1 MGGEEA
7 VGPAVELEVWEPWT
21 MAVSKLKAMQRQATT
36 PPRPSLNR
44 VPLVGSG
51 PDPVGRSIAGFEA
64 AVSAVSQLDHQA
76 AVRDWENRLPRVAAV
91 SAVVD
96 TIGEAAVAHR
106 PDIQAEIDALW
117 VEQHATYR
125 RSDHVGTVISSAGT
139 RIYKIAQRRRERE
152 REITTEIHPA
162 ALASSASLEEI
173 SAASRAFLE
182 QRAVIT
188 ETAVAQVNSQI
199 RRVLDLAD
207 ETRGTGV
214 VEWLS
219 MCDSPSFEAEGEI

>member
-1 MGGEEA
+1 M
-7 VGPAVELEVWEPWT
+7 
-21 MAVSKLKAMQRQATT
+21 
-36 PPRPSLNR
+36 
-44 VPLVGSG
+44 
-51 PDPVGRSIAGFEA
+51 
-64 AVSAVSQLDHQA
+64 SQLDHQA
-76 AVRDWENRLPRVAAV
+76 AVRDWESRRPRVAAV

-96 TIGEAAVAHR
+96 AIGEAAVAHR

-117 VEQHATYR
+117 VEQHATHR
-125 RSDHVGTVISSAGT
+125 HSDQVGTVVSSAGT

-162 ALASSASLEEI
+162 SLAPSANLEEI
-173 SAASRAFLE
+173 TAASKAFFE

-207 ETRGTGV
+207 ETRGASV
-214 VEWLS
+214 IDWLS
-219 MCDSPSFEAEGEI
+219 MCDSPNDETEGES